1 VDGLTSGA
9 TGTPHGI
16 RNQTWKETIMGEAQE
31 DRAKAAQLP
40 EGDVI
45 RILLEQHA
53 RIRELFADVTT
64 AEGDHKSQAFD
75 ELRALL
81 AVHETAEEMVLRPR
95 ADGQEWKQVAD
106 DRNQEERE
114 ANQVLADLERLDPQ
128 SDAFLTQL
136 KTFEQAVDAHAEAEE
151 SQEFPRVL
159 ATLDT
164 EERRKLGD
172 RLRSVQK
179 LAPTHPH
186 PSVAGSPVGQALTG
200 PFASMVDRVRD
211 AISH

>member
-1 VDGLTSGA
+1 MEEED
-9 TGTPHGI
+9 
-16 RNQTWKETIMGEAQE
+16 MGGAQE
-31 DRAKAAQLP
+31 DRARAAELP
-40 EGDVI
+40 EGDVV

-53 RIRELFADVTT
+53 RVRELFAELLDSPAT
-64 AEGDHKSQAFD
+64 GRGPLFD